1 MGYEFMIFTP
11 VGNDGSFFISLWK
24 IFKENNMEKLNKL
37 LQNGKEIWLEVEPK
51 DFGKL
56 LNFAKENEYK
66 WINGNEI
73 DLLND
78 LKNINHPTLLGLQN
92 KQIGFVSAIC
102 WHCAKDEKKI
112 KFSDLV

>member
-1 MGYEFMIFTP
+1 
-11 VGNDGSFFISLWK
+11 
-24 IFKENNMEKLNKL
+24 MEKLNKL

-78 LKNINHPTLLGLQN
+78 
-92 KQIGFVSAIC
+92 
-102 WHCAKDEKKI
+102 
-112 KFSDLV
+112 